1 MTKLRLARV
10 FWIGAAAILVA
21 AALVALAAVLRGDF
35 TDRDGRILV
44 TLAAALYA
52 GGTGLAGLAL
62 ADRGRTRSLGLS
74 VAGAAPVG
82 FALIAWAVWSFAF
95 EGEGNETADKLA
107 WSAAV
112 VLLACLL
119 ATTSLLLVR
128 NERLVGLAAACA
140 VFASGA
146 ALLTLVGIWS
156 EAAGDTLVKLD
167 AALWILAALAYF
179 LVPVVQRF
187 TSAQPVVAD
196 ERVLAELDGVELVV
210 TRSASGLEAH
220 LAPDERLLLRRR
232 T

>member
-1 MTKLRLARV
+1 VTRLRLARV

-21 AALVALAAVLRGDF
+21 AALLALAAVLRGDF
-35 TDRDGRILV
+35 TDTDGRILV
-44 TLAAALYA
+44 TLAAVLYA

-62 ADRGRTRSLGLS
+62 AERGRARGVGLG
-74 VAGAAPVG
+74 VAGAAPVA

-112 VLLACLL
+112 ALLACLL

-128 NERLVGLAAACA
+128 HERIAGLAAACGA
-140 VFASGA
+140 FASGA
-146 ALLTLVGIWS
+146 ALLTVVGIWS
-156 EAAGDTLVKLD
+156 EADGDTLVKVD

-187 TSAQPVVAD
+187 TSARAVVAD
-196 ERVLAELDGVELVV
+196 ERVLAELDGVELVA
-210 TRSASGLEAH
+210 TRSGNGLELR
-220 LAPDERLLLRRR
+220 LAPNERLLLRRR
-232 T
+232 G